1 MLKLKGSR
9 DSGTIF
15 NIQRFSLHDGPG
27 IRTTVFLKGCPLR
40 CKWCSNPESM
50 SAYPEI
56 MPFDMKCIK
65 CGKCVEVCPQGAI
78 AVVDGMRK
86 IDWSKCNQ
94 CLECARVCP
103 SGGIE
108 VVGNYMSVEET
119 VVEVEKDWLF
129 YLNSGGGVTFSGGEP
144 LYQWEFVRDV
154 ARQCREKGI
163 HTALDTCGYARW
175 EAIEPVLEY
184 IDLVLYDIKQLE
196 PQIHREGTGVSNEL
210 ILDNAAKIATRLR
223 TWLRVC
229 LLPGFNDSQDH
240 IREVARLGMRLG
252 VEKISLLPYHQWG
265 VSKYARLG
273 RSYPFEG
280 IKPPSEEHVQELRD
294 LVQSYDLEVAVGR

>member
-1 MLKLKGSR
+1 
-9 DSGTIF
+9 
-15 NIQRFSLHDGPG
+15 
-27 IRTTVFLKGCPLR
+27 
-40 CKWCSNPESM
+40 M

-144 LYQWEFVRDV
+144 LYQ
-154 ARQCREKGI
+154 
-163 HTALDTCGYARW
+163 
-175 EAIEPVLEY
+175 
-184 IDLVLYDIKQLE
+184 
-196 PQIHREGTGVSNEL
+196 
-210 ILDNAAKIATRLR
+210 
-223 TWLRVC
+223 
-229 LLPGFNDSQDH
+229 
-240 IREVARLGMRLG
+240 
-252 VEKISLLPYHQWG
+252 
-265 VSKYARLG
+265 
-273 RSYPFEG
+273 
-280 IKPPSEEHVQELRD
+280 
-294 LVQSYDLEVAVGR
+294 